1 MPSDPSSA
9 SDSAGDPRKFPV
21 VNPETQRTLRE
32 LTATSES
39 ELVAAVT
46 RARAAQTAWQQF
58 SVASR
63 ARALRQFVRRLAAD
77 TALIDTLVA
86 ESGKPRYEAEAFEL
100 LYLVELTRYLC
111 SRRGRLPLQEVRGR
125 PSILPHRR
133 TRVRWEPLGVI
144 GVIGPFNW
152 PILNNFADCVAPL
165 LAGNAVLLKPSPLT
179 PLCSLTIAERWRSAG
194 MPDGLFQVLCGGAQV
209 GARLLESIDGVL
221 FTGSAAVGRQ
231 VARSCAERLIPC
243 VLELGGHG
251 VMIVRADADL
261 AGAARAAVWG
271 ACANSG
277 QVCVRIGRVVV
288 HASVADRFVT
298 ELQRTVS
305 ALELGPLHQA
315 HQVDRAREL
324 VRDAIERGARLVS
337 GGKSEA
343 RSANRFIP
351 TLVDHVS
358 SSMRLAREECLAP
371 VLAILRAAD
380 DEQAIA
386 IANDP
391 PAGLAASVW
400 SEDLR
405 AARRIG
411 EQLTSGTVS
420 INDVLTHYLAV
431 ESPLAG
437 VHGSGLG
444 YRHGPEAIRQFCR
457 PRTILEPAW
466 PFGWLGKWG
475 LRRLAFPYRDST
487 LRALRWVMRWRA

>member
-1 MPSDPSSA
+1 
-9 SDSAGDPRKFPV
+9 
-21 VNPETQRTLRE
+21 
-32 LTATSES
+32 LTATSEP
-39 ELVAAVT
+39 ELVAAVA
-46 RARAAQTAWQQF
+46 RARAAQTTWQHQ

-63 ARALRQFVRRLAAD
+63 ARLLRRFVRTLVAD
-77 TALIDTLVA
+77 TELIDTLVA
-86 ESGKPRYEAEAFEL
+86 ETGKPRHEAEAFEL

-111 SRRGRLPLQEVRGR
+111 SRRGRNPLKEVRRR

-179 PLCSLTIAERWRSAG
+179 PLSSITIAERWRNAE
-194 MPDGLFQVLCGGAQV
+194 MPDGLFQVLCGGEQV
-209 GARLLESIDGVL
+209 GSRLLESVDGVL

-231 VARSCAERLIPC
+231 VAQSCAKRLIPC

-251 VMIVRADADL
+251 AMIVRADADL
-261 AGAARAAVWG
+261 AVAARAAVWG
-271 ACANSG
+271 AFANSG

-288 HASVADRFVT
+288 HASVADRFVV
-298 ELQRTVS
+298 ELQRAAS
-305 ALELGPLHQA
+305 ALELGPVQQA

-324 VRDAIERGARLVS
+324 VRDAIERGAALVS
-337 GGKSEA
+337 GGKPEE
-343 RSANRFIP
+343 RSANGLTP

-358 SSMRLAREECLAP
+358 GSMRLAREECFAP

-400 SEDLR
+400 SEDLS

-411 EQLTSGTVS
+411 LQLLSGTVS

-457 PRTILEPAW
+457 PRTVFEPTW
-466 PFGWLGKWG
+466 PLGGLGKWG
-475 LRRLAFPYRDST
+475 LQRLAFPYREPT
-487 LRALRWVMRWRA
+487 LRALRWVTRWRA